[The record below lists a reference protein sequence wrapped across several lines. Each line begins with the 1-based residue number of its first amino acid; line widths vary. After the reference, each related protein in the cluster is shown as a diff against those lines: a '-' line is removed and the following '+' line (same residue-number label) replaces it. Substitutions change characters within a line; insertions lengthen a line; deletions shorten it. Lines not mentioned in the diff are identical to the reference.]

1 MAANA
6 ALLFKQ
12 SKSKNSLKRKTI
24 FIMSWIEIFKDKKS
38 IADFIVT
45 ILFVVFVVVVFP
57 EFLLFIEEREA
68 VVMFDPFLN
77 LFNPIDLTWTTF
89 ALIYFSVIA
98 AIISLINKPTY
109 LFLALQ
115 SYGVMLLFRMLVM
128 YLSPLEAP
136 EKIIPLHDPFVQ
148 MFGTGDILTKDL
160 FFSGHTATMFVL
172 FLAVKNKILKVIF
185 LITTILVGLAV
196 ILQHVHYTVDVV
208 AAPFFSYASY
218 KIVLGIKKYLN
229 VAVE

>member
-1 MAANA
+1 
-6 ALLFKQ
+6 
-12 SKSKNSLKRKTI
+12 
-24 FIMSWIEIFKDKKS
+24 MSWIEIFKDKKS

>member
-1 MAANA
+1 
-6 ALLFKQ
+6 
-12 SKSKNSLKRKTI
+12 
-24 FIMSWIEIFKDKKS
+24 MSWKDIFKDKKS

-57 EFLLFIEEREA
+57 EFLHFIEEREA

-98 AIISLINKPTY
+98 ALISLINKPAY

-196 ILQHVHYTVDVV
+196 IFQHVHYTVDVV

-218 KIVLGIKKYLN
+218 KIVLGIKQYLK

>member
-1 MAANA
+1 MLNIQQLE
-6 ALLFKQ
+6 LLFYF
-12 SKSKNSLKRKTI
+12 TI
-24 FIMSWIEIFKDKKS
+24 
-38 IADFIVT
+38 

-57 EFLLFIEEREA
+57 EFLRFIEQRQA
-68 VVMFDPFLN
+68 VVMFDPFLD

-98 AIISLINKPTY
+98 ALISLINKPAY

-196 ILQHVHYTVDVV
+196 IFQHVHYTVDVV

-218 KIVLGIKKYLN
+218 KIVLGIKKY
-229 VAVE
+229 

>member
-1 MAANA
+1 
-6 ALLFKQ
+6 
-12 SKSKNSLKRKTI
+12 
-24 FIMSWIEIFKDKKS
+24 MSWKDIFKDKKS

-57 EFLLFIEEREA
+57 EFLHFIEEREA

-98 AIISLINKPTY
+98 ALISLINKPAY

-115 SYGVMLLFRMLVM
+115 SYGIMLLFRMLVM

-196 ILQHVHYTVDVV
+196 IFQHVHYTVDVV

-218 KIVLGIKKYLN
+218 KMVLGIKQYLK

>member
-1 MAANA
+1 
-6 ALLFKQ
+6 
-12 SKSKNSLKRKTI
+12 
-24 FIMSWIEIFKDKKS
+24 MSWIEIFKDKKS
-38 IADFIVT
+38 ISDFIVT

-98 AIISLINKPTY
+98 AIISLINKPAY

-148 MFGTGDILTKDL
+148 MFGAGDILTKDL

-208 AAPFFSYASY
+208 AAPFFSFASY

>member
-1 MAANA
+1 
-6 ALLFKQ
+6 
-12 SKSKNSLKRKTI
+12 
-24 FIMSWIEIFKDKKS
+24 MSWIEIFKDKKS

-57 EFLLFIEEREA
+57 EFLHFIEEREA

-98 AIISLINKPTY
+98 AIISLINKPAY

-196 ILQHVHYTVDVV
+196 LVQHVHYTVDVV
-208 AAPFFSYASY
+208 AAPFFSFASY
-218 KIVLGIKKYLN
+218 KIVLGIKQYLK

>member
-1 MAANA
+1 
-6 ALLFKQ
+6 
-12 SKSKNSLKRKTI
+12 
-24 FIMSWIEIFKDKKS
+24 MSWIDIFKDKKS
-38 IADFIVT
+38 IADIIVT

-172 FLAVKNKILKVIF
+172 FLTVKNKILRVIF

>member
-1 MAANA
+1 
-6 ALLFKQ
+6 
-12 SKSKNSLKRKTI
+12 
-24 FIMSWIEIFKDKKS
+24 MSWKEIFKDKKS

-57 EFLLFIEEREA
+57 EFLHFIEERDA

-98 AIISLINKPTY
+98 ALISLINKPAY
-109 LFLALQ
+109 LFVALQ

-196 ILQHVHYTVDVV
+196 IFQHVHYTVDVV

-218 KIVLGIKKYLN
+218 KIVLGIKQYLK

>member
-1 MAANA
+1 
-6 ALLFKQ
+6 
-12 SKSKNSLKRKTI
+12 
-24 FIMSWIEIFKDKKS
+24 MSWKEIFKDKKS
-38 IADFIVT
+38 IVDFIVT

-98 AIISLINKPTY
+98 ALISLINKPAY

>member
-1 MAANA
+1 
-6 ALLFKQ
+6 
-12 SKSKNSLKRKTI
+12 
-24 FIMSWIEIFKDKKS
+24 MSWKEIFKDKKS

-57 EFLLFIEEREA
+57 EFLHFIEEREA

-98 AIISLINKPTY
+98 AIISLINKPAY
-109 LFLALQ
+109 LFVALQ

-196 ILQHVHYTVDVV
+196 IFQHVHYTVDVV

>member
-1 MAANA
+1 
-6 ALLFKQ
+6 
-12 SKSKNSLKRKTI
+12 
-24 FIMSWIEIFKDKKS
+24 MSWKEIFKDKKS
-38 IADFIVT
+38 IVDFIVT

-98 AIISLINKPTY
+98 AIISLINKPAY

-196 ILQHVHYTVDVV
+196 IFQHVHYTVDVV

-218 KIVLGIKKYLN
+218 KIVLGIKQYLK

>member
-1 MAANA
+1 
-6 ALLFKQ
+6 
-12 SKSKNSLKRKTI
+12 
-24 FIMSWIEIFKDKKS
+24 MSWIEIFKEKKS

-45 ILFVVFVVVVFP
+45 VLFIVFVVVVFP
-57 EFLLFIEEREA
+57 EFLHFIEQREA

-77 LFNPIDLTWTTF
+77 LFNPIDITWITF
-89 ALIYFSVIA
+89 ALIYFSVII
-98 AIISLINKPTY
+98 AIVSLINKPAN

-172 FLAVKNKILKVIF
+172 FLVVKNKILKMIF

-196 ILQHVHYTVDVV
+196 LVQHVHYTVDVV

-218 KIVLGIKKYLN
+218 KIVLGIKQYLKID
-229 VAVE
+229 VG

>member
-1 MAANA
+1 
-6 ALLFKQ
+6 
-12 SKSKNSLKRKTI
+12 
-24 FIMSWIEIFKDKKS
+24 MSWKEIFKDKKS

-57 EFLLFIEEREA
+57 EFLHFIEERDA

-98 AIISLINKPTY
+98 AIISLINKPAY
-109 LFLALQ
+109 LFVALQ

-218 KIVLGIKKYLN
+218 KIVLGIKQYLK

>member
-1 MAANA
+1 
-6 ALLFKQ
+6 
-12 SKSKNSLKRKTI
+12 
-24 FIMSWIEIFKDKKS
+24 MSWIEIFKDKKS

-57 EFLLFIEEREA
+57 EFLHFIEERDA

>member
-1 MAANA
+1 
-6 ALLFKQ
+6 
-12 SKSKNSLKRKTI
+12 
-24 FIMSWIEIFKDKKS
+24 MSWKEIFKDKKS
-38 IADFIVT
+38 IVDFIVT

-98 AIISLINKPTY
+98 AIISLINKPAY
-109 LFLALQ
+109 LFVALQ

-218 KIVLGIKKYLN
+218 KIVLGIKQYLK

>member
-1 MAANA
+1 
-6 ALLFKQ
+6 
-12 SKSKNSLKRKTI
+12 
-24 FIMSWIEIFKDKKS
+24 MSWKEIFKDKKS

-57 EFLLFIEEREA
+57 EFLHFIEERDA

-98 AIISLINKPTY
+98 AIISLINKPAY

-196 ILQHVHYTVDVV
+196 IFQHVHYTVDVV

-218 KIVLGIKKYLN
+218 KIVLGIKQYLK

>member
-1 MAANA
+1 
-6 ALLFKQ
+6 
-12 SKSKNSLKRKTI
+12 
-24 FIMSWIEIFKDKKS
+24 MSWKEIFKDKKS

-57 EFLLFIEEREA
+57 EFLHFIEERDA

-98 AIISLINKPTY
+98 ALISLINKPAY

-196 ILQHVHYTVDVV
+196 IFQHVHYTVDVV

-218 KIVLGIKKYLN
+218 KIVLGIKQYLK

>member
-1 MAANA
+1 
-6 ALLFKQ
+6 
-12 SKSKNSLKRKTI
+12 
-24 FIMSWIEIFKDKKS
+24 MSWKEIFKDKKS

-98 AIISLINKPTY
+98 ALISLINKPAY

-218 KIVLGIKKYLN
+218 KIVLGIKQYLK

>member
-1 MAANA
+1 
-6 ALLFKQ
+6 
-12 SKSKNSLKRKTI
+12 
-24 FIMSWIEIFKDKKS
+24 MSWKEIFKDKKS

-98 AIISLINKPTY
+98 ALISLINKPAY

-172 FLAVKNKILKVIF
+172 FLAVKNKILKVI
-185 LITTILVGLAV
+185 
-196 ILQHVHYTVDVV
+196 Y
-208 AAPFFSYASY
+208 
-218 KIVLGIKKYLN
+218 
-229 VAVE
+229 E

>member
-1 MAANA
+1 
-6 ALLFKQ
+6 
-12 SKSKNSLKRKTI
+12 
-24 FIMSWIEIFKDKKS
+24 MSWKEIFKDKKS
-38 IADFIVT
+38 ISDFIVT

-98 AIISLINKPTY
+98 AIISLINKPAY

-208 AAPFFSYASY
+208 AAPFFSFASY

>member
-1 MAANA
+1 
-6 ALLFKQ
+6 
-12 SKSKNSLKRKTI
+12 
-24 FIMSWIEIFKDKKS
+24 MSWIEIFKDKKS

-98 AIISLINKPTY
+98 ALISLINKPAY

-172 FLAVKNKILKVIF
+172 FLTVKNKILKVIF

-218 KIVLGIKKYLN
+218 KIVLGIKQYLK

>member
-1 MAANA
+1 
-6 ALLFKQ
+6 
-12 SKSKNSLKRKTI
+12 
-24 FIMSWIEIFKDKKS
+24 MSWIDIFKDKKS
-38 IADFIVT
+38 IADIIVT

-57 EFLLFIEEREA
+57 EFLLFTEEREA